1 MEIDKKELFDLYMKW
16 VDEVTE
22 ECDWKTTFGPEE
34 IVYAIASILENN
46 PKLIKKPTFKQRLT
60 KWFELNWGWFFING
74 RKQADWAE
82 YLRKKYG
89 KD

>member
-46 PKLIKKPTFKQRLT
+46 PKLIKKQTFKQRLI
-60 KWFELNWGWFFING
+60 KWFELNLGWFFING
-74 RKQADWAE
+74 RKQQMWAE
-82 YLRKKYG
+82 HLKDKYKK
-89 KD
+89 